1 MADRSPHAGPLRD
14 PGVLIQVHI
23 PRCAGTSVG
32 NWLRVAAQEGLVRGF
47 RAVYPDFV
55 FANEAEFLAAGFADL
70 RLTAVTT
77 HNIQRFPALICG
89 RRAHYFTLL
98 RDPLEHV
105 LSIARYMQA
114 HHSLFALPAHLGN
127 DTRDILVWLLD
138 RPLNEPFR
146 ENTQTN
152 HLALAT
158 WCDATGGRCAV
169 TGYGSWSSADQH
181 AYQSERL
188 EIAKTALRSFL
199 CVGVVDRLHDSIE
212 LLRQR
217 SADVGID
224 LLPASDVGHVNT
236 TERSG
241 DLSWIGPNSTLGS
254 RLRESI
260 AVDLELYAF
269 ARDLLAAST
278 SAAMRRNGVGER

>member
-14 PGVLIQVHI
+14 PGVLIQIHI

-32 NWLRVAAQEGLVRGF
+32 NWLRVAAQQGLVRGF
-47 RAVYPDFV
+47 RTVYPNFV
-55 FANEAEFLAAGFADL
+55 FENEAEFLTAGFADL
-70 RLTAVTT
+70 RLTVVTS
-77 HNIQRFPALICG
+77 HNIQRFPELICG
-89 RRAHYFTLL
+89 RKAHYFTLL

-105 LSIARYMQA
+105 LSIAAYMQA
-114 HHSLFALPAHLGN
+114 QRSMFAVPAGLGN
-127 DTRDILVWLLD
+127 DTRDVLAWLLG
-138 RPLNEPFR
+138 RPLNAPFR

-158 WCDATGGRCAV
+158 WCDATAGRCAASD
-169 TGYGSWSSADQH
+169 YGAWSNADQH
-181 AYQSERL
+181 AYQRERL
-188 EIAKTALRSFL
+188 EIAKTVLRSFL
-199 CVGVVDRLHDSIE
+199 SVGVVDRLHDSLE

-217 SADVGID
+217 SAAVGID
-224 LLPASDVGHVNT
+224 LLPAADVGHVNA
-236 TERSG
+236 TERPG
-241 DLSWIGPNSTLGS
+241 DLSWSGPNSALGG

-278 SAAMRRNGVGER
+278 SAAMGRDCVG